1 MSVPFTP
8 GVEQGTSLEGN
19 IELDESDIVDYEF
32 TENQLSRQQEM
43 HKDGILDFGDQAFLL
58 RHVFTPDECQDFVR
72 RGEDIGF
79 EQIRGVRDDYRSCKR

>member
-32 TENQLSRQQEM
+32 TEKQLSRQQ
-43 HKDGILDFGDQAFLL
+43 L
-58 RHVFTPDECQDFVR
+58 RNAQRWNSRF
-72 RGEDIGF
+72 
-79 EQIRGVRDDYRSCKR
+79 